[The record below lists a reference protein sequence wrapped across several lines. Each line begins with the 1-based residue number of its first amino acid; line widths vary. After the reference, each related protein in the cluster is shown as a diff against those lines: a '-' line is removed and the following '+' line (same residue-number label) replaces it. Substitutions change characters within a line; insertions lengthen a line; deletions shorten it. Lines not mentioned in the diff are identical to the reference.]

1 MAGAATWH
9 RGVIAITLVA
19 CAGMLARAQPS
30 LPDRAGRVDP
40 WTVASDTTVRQLLA
54 ERVGPNGVGAVV
66 GVLEPAGTRIL
77 TYGRSGAA
85 DSRPLDGNTVF
96 QIGSLTKV
104 FTGLLLAD
112 MVVRGE
118 VGLEDRVTRYL
129 PDGVRMPQR
138 GRPITLLDL
147 SKHWSALPSMPT
159 NFALEGQPEPYAAYT
174 AAQLYEFLSTYELPR
189 EPGQQSYSN
198 LGVALLGR
206 LLARQAGAEYEPFLK
221 TRVLEPL
228 GLRSTSV
235 TVTPDQRAR
244 LAPGHDR
251 YRQPVD
257 TWELVA
263 MPASGSLRSTAN
275 DLLRF
280 LAATLDEHSPLHKA
294 MALMRTPG
302 RALGW
307 GRSTMGGQD
316 VYGHEG
322 GKEGYRSAVVF
333 NPRTGTGVV
342 VLTNARADDSPM
354 DLARHILFGDAPL
367 PPPARTPVKPATI
380 ELDAAALDAFAGHYR
395 FDDGRELRIARRG
408 DHLLVDVLGDGIS
421 RFFPSARNRFY
432 DNTSDAEISFVP
444 GVDGRVTGLELRAGG
459 SRRTGTRDGGRPK

>member
-1 MAGAATWH
+1 MWH
-9 RGVIAITLVA
+9 RGVIAIALAA
-19 CAGMLARAQPS
+19 CLGMLARAQSPVS
-30 LPDRAGRVDP
+30 ERPGPWIVAG
-40 WTVASDTTVRQLLA
+40 DTTIRQLLA
-54 ERVGPNGVGAVV
+54 ERIGPNGVGAVV
-66 GVLEPAGTRIL
+66 GVLELRGTRVV
-77 TYGRSGAA
+77 TYGRSGAP
-85 DSRPLDGNTVF
+85 DSRPLDGDTVF
-96 QIGSLTKV
+96 QIGSVTKV

-118 VGLEDRVTRYL
+118 VGLDDPAARYL

-159 NFALEGQPEPYAAYT
+159 NFALDGQPDPYAAYT
-174 AAQLYEFLSTYELPR
+174 EAQLYECLATYELPR
-189 EPGQQSYSN
+189 APGQQSYSN

-206 LLARQAGAEYEPFLK
+206 LLARHAGAVYEPFLR

-235 TVTPDQRAR
+235 TLSPDQRTR

-257 TWELVA
+257 TWELVV

-280 LAATLDEHSPLHKA
+280 LAANLDEHSPLRQA
-294 MALMRTPG
+294 MELMRTPG

-307 GRSTMGGQD
+307 GRSTLGGQD

-322 GKEGYRSAVVF
+322 GKEGYRSAIVF
-333 NPRTGTGVV
+333 NPRTRTGVV

-354 DLARHILFGDAPL
+354 NLARHLLFRDAPL
-367 PPPARTPVKPATI
+367 LPPARTPVRPAAVA
-380 ELDAAALDAFAGHYR
+380 LDTATLDAFAGRYR
-395 FDDGRELRIARRG
+395 LGDGHDLRIARRG
-408 DHLLVDVLGDGIS
+408 DHLLVDVVGDGIS
-421 RFFPSARNRFY
+421 TFFASAKNRFY
-432 DNTSDAEISFVP
+432 DNTSDAEISFTR
-444 GVDGRVTGLELRAGG
+444 GVDDRVTGLELRAGG
-459 SRRTGTRDGGRPK
+459 SRRTGIRDGGTQK

>member
-1 MAGAATWH
+1 MWH
-9 RGVIAITLVA
+9 RAVIAITLMTSA
-19 CAGMLARAQPS
+19 ALPARAQSSPS
-30 LPDRAGRVDP
+30 DPVDP
-40 WTVASDTTVRQLLA
+40 WTVASDATIRQLLA

-66 GVLEPAGTRIL
+66 GVLEPAGTRIVS
-77 TYGRSGAA
+77 YGRSGAA

-112 MVVRGE
+112 MVGRGE
-118 VGLEDRVTRYL
+118 VGLEDPVARYL
-129 PDGVRMPQR
+129 PAGVKMPQR

-159 NFALEGQPEPYAAYT
+159 NFALDGQPDPYAAYT

-228 GLRSTSV
+228 GLLSTSV

-280 LAATLDEHSPLHKA
+280 LAANLDEHSPLHKA

-307 GRSTMGGQD
+307 GRSTLGGQD

-333 NPRTGTGVV
+333 NPRTRTGVV
-342 VLTNARADDSPM
+342 VLTNVRADDSPM
-354 DLARHILFGDAPL
+354 DLARHMLFRDAAL
-367 PPPARTPVKPATI
+367 PPPARTPIKPPTI
-380 ELDAAALDAFAGHYR
+380 ELDAAAVAAFAGHFR
-395 FDDGRELRIARRG
+395 FDDGRELRTAPRG
-408 DHLLVDVLGDGIS
+408 NHLLVHVLGDGVS
-421 RFFPSARNRFY
+421 RFFPTATNRFY
-432 DNTSDAEISFVP
+432 DNTSDAEISFVR

-459 SRRTGTRDGGRPK
+459 RRQKGTRDRARPK